1 MLIKRLFLIFAI
13 MPLFVTAAPVLKPGF
28 QRVDLKEFTSLTLN
42 ILPDAG
48 TQLIFPFMLDN
59 PTLKP
64 AIKIDN
70 TNAEAFS
77 VPATEAKAETILV
90 DQNTITIIGNRQA
103 GQLGNLF
110 VNVGGY
116 NIVIGMRT
124 VTDVREVSPS
134 VIFELGEEDRTHLI
148 THTIDRYKASL
159 KSAHD
164 KAMQN
169 IGRQAKEEALA
180 YVGELVLK
188 RPSTTPFKISKV
200 VDLEGRRLK
209 VYIDELVTY
218 DSFHTV
224 VFELD
229 NPNSQDLRI
238 DGISLTVI
246 DEDEVT
252 HQVTGQSK
260 CPDLIEGGEEV
271 RCTLTTLANSA
282 ADPIEYQLTISTD
295 IGSGTASW

>member
-1 MLIKRLFLIFAI
+1 M
-13 MPLFVTAAPVLKPGF
+13 
-28 QRVDLKEFTSLTLN
+28 
-42 ILPDAG
+42 
-48 TQLIFPFMLDN
+48 
-59 PTLKP
+59 
-64 AIKIDN
+64 
-70 TNAEAFS
+70 
-77 VPATEAKAETILV
+77 
-90 DQNTITIIGNRQA
+90 
-103 GQLGNLF
+103 
-110 VNVGGY
+110 
-116 NIVIGMRT
+116 
-124 VTDVREVSPS
+124 
-134 VIFELGEEDRTHLI
+134 
-148 THTIDRYKASL
+148 
-159 KSAHD
+159 
-164 KAMQN
+164 
-169 IGRQAKEEALA
+169 
-180 YVGELVLK
+180 LK